1 MIAKT
6 DLPHIL
12 AVINL
17 ATLTALVSGLYFVRH
32 GDRARHRLSMIT
44 ATVFGA
50 AFLAIYLVYHFSA
63 GLAKFGGY
71 GLIRPIYFTI
81 LIVHIIMAV
90 VSTPLV
96 PLTVFR
102 GLSGHTAQHRRLARF
117 AWPVWFFVAASG
129 LVVYVMAIHL
139 YPYQG

>member
-12 AVINL
+12 AVLNL
-17 ATLTALVSGLYFVRH
+17 LTLAALSCGLFFIRH
-32 GDRARHRLSMIT
+32 GDRVRHRASMIAAT
-44 ATVFGA
+44 AFGA
-50 AFLAIYLVYHFSA
+50 VFLALYLVYHFSA

-71 GLIRPIYFTI
+71 GFIRPVYFTL
-81 LIVHIIMAV
+81 LIIHVLMAA

-96 PLTVFR
+96 PLTVLR
-102 GLSGHTAQHRRLARF
+102 ALSGNVEKHRQIARI

-139 YPYQG
+139 YPYRP

>member
-17 ATLTALVSGLYFVRH
+17 LTLVALGSGLYFVRN
-32 GDRARHRLSMIT
+32 GDKVRHRVAMISAT
-44 ATVFGA
+44 AFGA
-50 AFLAIYLVYHFSA
+50 AFLAFYLVYHFSA

-71 GLIRPIYFTI
+71 GLIRPVYFTI
-81 LIVHIIMAV
+81 LIVHILMAA

-102 GLSGHTAQHRRLARF
+102 GLSGKVEQHQRVARM
-117 AWPVWFFVAASG
+117 AWSVWFFVAASG
-129 LVVYVMAIHL
+129 LVVYFMAIHL
-139 YPYQG
+139 YPYRP